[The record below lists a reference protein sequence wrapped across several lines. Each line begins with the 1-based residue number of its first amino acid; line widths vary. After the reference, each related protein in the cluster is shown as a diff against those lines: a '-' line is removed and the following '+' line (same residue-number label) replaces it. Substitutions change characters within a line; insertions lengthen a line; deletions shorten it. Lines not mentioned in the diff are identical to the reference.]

1 MSSAKPQMLAFYECE
16 DVNSI
21 DFVVIF
27 FITVIPK
34 TWMQWKCCVLSW
46 LYYTNA
52 GFM

>member
-27 FITVIPK
+27 
-34 TWMQWKCCVLSW
+34 L
-46 LYYTNA
+46 LR
-52 GFM
+52 